1 MPLWFAAEAPNIT
14 DVCAG
19 CGLQHC
25 SCADAA
31 LPVLNALLN
40 AFNLTTLAFNQYI
53 QRDTYED
60 LPWEQ
65 YNMPEPPK
73 AVVTECFGSC
83 LEVLRHMQYAH
94 FCHRVLYW
102 NFRLKCN
109 SMRLHAPATLPP
121 RLHRCLVVPGSNA
134 LALSSCQHHRL
145 ICLSGHTLLVLR
157 LLMRDPGRRNTCQR
171 ELYRTLKRISGEA
184 VAAQMVSIGKPCI
197 HIKVIGKHF
206 KYCMSILVK
215 HSDTVS
221 TVKTKF
227 AAQMSGPQHGHLDHG
242 LCFLFAGKQLQNH
255 LSLAECGVMPNDT
268 IGMEMN
274 PGGTPM
280 HISNPLMQ
288 DRSADMEDIYW
299 SYVDVQA
306 SDTILNLKIKL
317 WLRMKSVAHMPHW
330 MILYIPAQ
338 FPGGQR
344 IHLERCLQDQA
355 TVADYFGSRILDG
368 SRMEFIWRLVGQGGF
383 GFSQKALLACQLGP
397 HHPPLA
403 PAVVAAPSPP
413 GSTCH

>member
-1 MPLWFAAEAPNIT
+1 M
-14 DVCAG
+14 
-19 CGLQHC
+19 
-25 SCADAA
+25 
-31 LPVLNALLN
+31 PVLNALLN
-40 AFNLTTLAFNQYI
+40 AFNLTTLAFDQYI
-53 QRDTYED
+53 QRDMYED

-73 AVVTECFGSC
+73 AVVTECFGSRHRSSC

-109 SMRLHAPATLPP
+109 SMRLHAPATLPS

-157 LLMRDPGRRNTCQR
+157 LLMYDPGRRNTCQR
-171 ELYRTLKRISGEA
+171 ELYRTLKRISSEA
-184 VAAQMVSIGKPCI
+184 VADQVVSIGKPCI

-221 TVKTKF
+221 AVKTKF
-227 AAQMSGPQHGHLDHG
+227 AAKMSGHRILQLQHVHLDHG

-255 LSLAECGVMPNDT
+255 LTLAECGVMPNDT
-268 IGMEMN
+268 IGMAMN

-280 HISNPLMQ
+280 HISNPLGR
-288 DRSADMEDIYW
+288 DDSDKEDIYW
-299 SYVDVQA
+299 SIVDVQA

-330 MILYIPAQ
+330 MNFYIQPN
-338 FPGGQR
+338 PGGQAFL
-344 IHLERCLQDQA
+344 LEDQR
-355 TVADYFGSRILDG
+355 TVADYFGSRIL
-368 SRMEFIWRLVGQGGF
+368 FQWKLGQDF
-383 GFSQKALLACQLGP
+383 GFSHKALLACQLGP
-397 HHPPLA
+397 HHPLLA

-413 GSTCH
+413 AST